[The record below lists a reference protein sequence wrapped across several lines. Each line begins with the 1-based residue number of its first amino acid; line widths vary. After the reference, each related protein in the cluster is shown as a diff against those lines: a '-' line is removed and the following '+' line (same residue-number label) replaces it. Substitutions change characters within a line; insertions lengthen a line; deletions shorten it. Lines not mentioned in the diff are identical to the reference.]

1 MGRPLNPEEMRELLA
16 SLLEGAAGNRRE
28 HWAAAIGD
36 FEQLP
41 THFNV
46 RSNWQVHP
54 RGSKRDIDAIQKAVD
69 LVRQEHPY
77 VA

>member
-1 MGRPLNPEEMRELLA
+1 MVPTPTDLRDLLTELL
-16 SLLEGAAGNRRE
+16 SGAAGNTRDY
-28 HWAAAIGD
+28 WAGAIGD
-36 FEQLP
+36 VEQLP

-46 RSNWQVHP
+46 RSNWQVQP
-54 RGSKRDIDAIQKAVD
+54 RGSKRDLDAIQKAVD

>member
-1 MGRPLNPEEMRELLA
+1 MIPTPSQMQDLLA
-16 SLLEGAAGNRRE
+16 ELLEGATSGTRE
-28 HWAAAIGD
+28 HWRRAIGD
-36 FEQLP
+36 VEQLP

-54 RGSKRDIDAIQKAVD
+54 RGSKRDLEAIQKAVD